1 MKFLKFHVIL
11 YFLLS
16 SSLFAMPSLVSV
28 KWLSQNY
35 ANPNL
40 VIVDVRKPA
49 LYKQGH
55 LKHAVNVPVF
65 KDLFD
70 TSNSYKM
77 PKLDFLQKVF
87 SEAGIDNKSKVVVYG
102 NNELIWAARFFWISK
117 VLGHDAVALL
127 KVGYGNWK
135 KGVLPISSK
144 AYKVKPTHFI
154 PRINSTIMQTKL
166 STMLAI
172 NQDIIIDGRPA
183 AYYNGL
189 KSHAK
194 RFGHIPSALN
204 YAGIHNYDVN
214 GSGMKSLSQLKK
226 LYKNLPK
233 DKKIILYCEDGADA
247 ALNFLVLRE
256 LGYDASVYDG
266 SWLEWGNDL
275 NLPIEK

>member
-1 MKFLKFHVIL
+1 MKFLKFHIIL
-11 YFLLS
+11 YLLS
-16 SSLFAMPSLVSV
+16 SSLFAMPSFVSA

-35 ANPNL
+35 SDPHL

-55 LKHAVNVPVF
+55 LKRAVSVPVF
-65 KDLFD
+65 QDLFD
-70 TSNSYKM
+70 TNNHYKM

-87 SEAGIDNKSKVVVYG
+87 SDAGIDNKSKVVVYG
-102 NNELIWAARFFWISK
+102 DNELIWAARFFWISK
-117 VLGHDAVALL
+117 VLGHDEVALL

-135 KGVLPISSK
+135 KGMLPITKK
-144 AYKVKPTHFI
+144 AYKAKPTNFI
-154 PRINSTIMQTKL
+154 PRINNKIMQTKL

-172 NQDIIIDGRPA
+172 KRESIIDGRPA

-204 YAGIHNYDVN
+204 YPGKDNYDLN
-214 GSGMKSLSQLKK
+214 GSGMKSLAQLKK

-233 DKKIILYCEDGADA
+233 NKKVILYCEDGADA
-247 ALNFLVLRE
+247 SLNFMVLKE

-275 NLPIEK
+275 NLPVEK